1 MNDPFRHLQRL
12 ERELGDI
19 TLQLTQ
25 GHFNLYGAADRWRP
39 TDWPGHFPNGAA
51 TVACTYGS
59 VRCTPIQAGSSWH
72 SCDCDS

>member
-39 TDWPGHFPNGAA
+39 VINAW
-51 TVACTYGS
+51 
-59 VRCTPIQAGSSWH
+59 RCIGEAF
-72 SCDCDS
+72 CLEA

>member
-19 TLQLTQ
+19 TLQLAQ

-39 TDWPGHFPNGAA
+39 VINAWRCIGGVAHILWIGFSLPRAPFYDWQ
-51 TVACTYGS
+51 C
-59 VRCTPIQAGSSWH
+59 CQLL
-72 SCDCDS
+72 